1 MKGHGHLYGRTP
13 KVTTSVESKISDA
26 LGITQNIVEEIID
39 PKPLVPRPEQ
49 ALMTDTGRDADI
61 DTDYQYSRENF
72 YSLIER
78 GQDAI
83 TGILDLAKESEHPRT
98 YEVAGQLIKTVSEVT
113 ERLADLQQKMQ
124 FLKEVPDKAPQN
136 VTNALFIGST
146 KELQELMKQEKKNE
160 AIEVKESE
168 T

>member
-1 MKGHGHLYGRTP
+1 MSGHLYGRTP
-13 KVTTSVESKISDA
+13 KVTTSIDSKISDA

-49 ALMTDTGRDADI
+49 ALTTDTGRDADI
-61 DTDYQYSRENF
+61 DVDYQYSRENF

-113 ERLADLQQKMQ
+113 ERLAGLQQQMQ

-146 KELQELMKQEKKNE
+146 AELQQLMKQEKKNE
-160 AIEVKESE
+160 AIEVKELE

>member
-1 MKGHGHLYGRTP
+1 MSYGNIDNA
-13 KVTTSVESKISDA
+13 ISDA
-26 LGITQNIVEEIID
+26 LGVTRDIKQEIVD
-39 PKPLVPRPEQ
+39 PKPLVPRPPE
-49 ALMTDTGRDADI
+49 GPEDI
-61 DTDYQYSRENF
+61 DIDYKYSRENF
-72 YSLIER
+72 YNLIER

-124 FLKEVPDKAPQN
+124 QLKEVPDKGPKS

-146 KELQELMKQEKKNE
+146 KELQSLLKDKSNDG
-160 AIEVKESE
+160 
-168 T
+168 

>member
-1 MKGHGHLYGRTP
+1 MSGHLYGRTP
-13 KVTTSVESKISDA
+13 KVTSSVDTAISDA

-49 ALMTDTGRDADI
+49 ALIEATSRDADI
-61 DTDYQYSRENF
+61 DVDYQYSRENF

-146 KELQELMKQEKKNE
+146 KELQQLMKQNKNE
-160 AIEVKESE
+160 AIESKESE